1 MVKRVIVWAV
11 LATAAGIGPAF
22 AQGPK
27 VEVSGNVGW
36 TFSDGVSGQ
45 AVLAQDGNIYDRI
58 DPKDSNSY
66 NFTFGILAEH
76 HYEFGF
82 LYGRQNSTLVVGGT
96 NDREIGDFAISNYHG
111 YFAYNFGEPEAP
123 IRPFVLIG
131 FGATSAGDVDF
142 STALRSGTISGNT
155 KFSTTWSGGVKFYFS
170 KNFGVKA
177 AARWTPTYV
186 KTDEAGWWCD
196 PFWGCYVIGD
206 AQYANQFELTGGVTV
221 RF

>member
-1 MVKRVIVWAV
+1 
-11 LATAAGIGPAF
+11 LA
-22 AQGPK
+22 
-27 VEVSGNVGW
+27 
-36 TFSDGVSGQ
+36 SDG
-45 AVLAQDGNIYDRI
+45 NFYDRV

-66 NFTFGILAEH
+66 NFTFGVLAQE

-82 LYGRQNSTLVVGGT
+82 LYGRQNSTLVISGT
-96 NDREIGDFAISNYHG
+96 NDRDIGDFAVSNYHG

-131 FGATSAGDVDF
+131 FGATSSSSVDF
-142 STALRSGTISGNT
+142 TSAFGNGTINGNT

-170 KNFGVKA
+170 KNVGVKA
-177 AARWTPTYV
+177 AARWTPTYI